1 MFDKTKSGMVA
12 AAEIR
17 HFLNNT
23 SAGVTEE
30 EADDIILELDP
41 EETGQIDYTMFTKR
55 MFADA
60 GDLARG

>member
-1 MFDKTKSGMVA
+1 MFDKLKTGNVA

-30 EADDIILELDP
+30 EADEILLELDP
-41 EETGQIDYTMFTKR
+41 QESGQIDYKKLTTR
-55 MFADA
+55 LFANA
-60 GDLARG
+60 GDLIR